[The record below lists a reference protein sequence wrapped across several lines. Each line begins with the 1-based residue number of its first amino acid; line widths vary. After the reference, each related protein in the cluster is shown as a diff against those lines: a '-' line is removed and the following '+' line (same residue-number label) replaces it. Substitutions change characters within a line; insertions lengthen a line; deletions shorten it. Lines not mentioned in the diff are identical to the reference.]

1 MMETE
6 GDTLTN
12 TLLSDHG
19 NYSDVM
25 RKSFHNESI
34 SYLRKTNNEYVEV
47 LESQL
52 SALLSGTP
60 GQVRKLIPDP
70 ENGLFSRFMYYHL
83 PMKPD
88 WNDVF
93 ADTSDVS
100 LDDIYAALGRDWNE
114 VYQRISRFEHISFSF
129 TPQQQVQFNEHFSVL
144 HEEYLQRYGEGI
156 LSSVR
161 RMGLI
166 VFKISMVL
174 SLMRCME
181 FADESADF
189 VCEDADFSVALTIGD
204 TLLEHSAKFYM
215 TFPSD
220 TRNGTYS
227 YKREEE
233 ERKRKAYQDLPDT
246 FKTKEAVDIGHRH
259 GLSPSTVKR
268 WLKTSLFTNLSY
280 GIYTK
285 SQNDLVTL

>member
-93 ADTSDVS
+93 ADSSDVS
-100 LDDIYAALGRDWNE
+100 LDDIYAALGRGWNE

-144 HEEYLQRYGEGI
+144 HEEYLQRYGEGF

-181 FADESADF
+181 FADESAEF
-189 VCEDADFSVALTIGD
+189 VCEDADFSVV
-204 TLLEHSAKFYM
+204 SM
-215 TFPSD
+215 TAP
-220 TRNGTYS
+220 
-227 YKREEE
+227 
-233 ERKRKAYQDLPDT
+233 
-246 FKTKEAVDIGHRH
+246 
-259 GLSPSTVKR
+259 
-268 WLKTSLFTNLSY
+268 
-280 GIYTK
+280 
-285 SQNDLVTL
+285 

>member
-1 MMETE
+1 M
-6 GDTLTN
+6 
-12 TLLSDHG
+12 
-19 NYSDVM
+19 
-25 RKSFHNESI
+25 
-34 SYLRKTNNEYVEV
+34 
-47 LESQL
+47 LEPQI

-60 GQVRKLIPDP
+60 GQIRKLIPDS

-93 ADTSDVS
+93 ADLSDAS
-100 LDDIYAALGRDWNE
+100 LDDAYAALGRDWNE
-114 VYQRISRFEHISFSF
+114 VYQRISKFEHILFSF
-129 TPQQQVQFNEHFSVL
+129 TPQQQAQFNEHFSAL
-144 HEEYLQRYGEGI
+144 HEEYLLRYREGF

-181 FADESADF
+181 FADESAEF

-204 TLLEHSAKFYM
+204 TLLEHSAKFYL

-220 TRNGTYS
+220 TRNGAYS
-227 YKREEE
+227 YKREEG

-246 FKTKEAVDIGHRH
+246 FKTKDAVDIGHRH

-280 GIYTK
+280 GRYAKAQMT
-285 SQNDLVTL
+285 